1 MTPLKKYQTEN
12 KVVLDS
18 IKKHIPKR
26 IWEDMPF
33 DSSLYSPEQLRVVEI
48 AVKYFDKHLGKFW
61 ELNK

>member
-12 KVVLDS
+12 KAVLDS
-18 IKKHIPKR
+18 IKKHTPKK

-33 DSSLYSPEQLRVVEI
+33 KDDLYTSEQLRAVEI
-48 AVKYFDKHLGKFW
+48 AVMYFDKHLGKFL